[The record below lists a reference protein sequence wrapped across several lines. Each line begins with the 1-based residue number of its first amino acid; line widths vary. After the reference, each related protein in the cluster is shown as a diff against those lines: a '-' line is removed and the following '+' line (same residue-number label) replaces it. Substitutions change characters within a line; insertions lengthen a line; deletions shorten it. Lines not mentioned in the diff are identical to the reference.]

1 MRCMRQ
7 PQPRPRY
14 ERSIEEKADQLL
26 KADLTCADAHQ
37 REALNQELSELVKIC
52 RHSYYKKGIALLDD
66 ERYDQ
71 LQDMQYEIRSLL
83 GARI

>member
-1 MRCMRQ
+1 MGK
-7 PQPRPRY
+7 PQPRQRY
-14 ERSIEEKADQLL
+14 ERSIEEKADQIL

-37 REALNQELSELVKIC
+37 RAALNHDLSELIKTC
-52 RHSYYKKGIALLDD
+52 RHSYYKKGIALLSD
-66 ERYDQ
+66 EMYDQ